1 MIWKNGARIAPGLR
15 DKKIKNEKIS
25 VLPECL
31 AATLY

>member
-1 MIWKNGARIAPGLR
+1 MIWKNGAGIAPGLR
-15 DKKIKNEKIS
+15 DKETINEKIS